1 MLDKC
6 PVLSRECLE
15 NAGKPTS
22 IPQQNLEEKVCQ
34 MFEGIAVSVDKNGI
48 GNYHRLRD
56 KELMIVKFLRCKDCK
71 QVLRCKKDLRSVNM
85 SNLDLPE

>member
-6 PVLSRECLE
+6 PVLSREYLE
-15 NAGKPTS
+15 IAGKPTS

-34 MFEGIAVSVDKNGI
+34 MFEAIAVSVDKNGI

-71 QVLRCKKDLRSVNM
+71 QVLRCKKDLCQH
-85 SNLDLPE
+85 E